1 MFSDDVFFDK
11 TTSTDVLGLELNGIE
26 GWHLIDDSHEIN
38 NTIPLM
44 SLHQVSLC
52 CVSTEVNLAVL
63 TYPSND

>member
-1 MFSDDVFFDK
+1 MFKDDVFFDK

-44 SLHQVSLC
+44 SLHQVQS
-52 CVSTEVNLAVL
+52 VSVS
-63 TYPSND
+63 PQK

>member
-38 NTIPLM
+38 NTILLM
-44 SLHQVSLC
+44 SFHQVSLC
-52 CVSTEVNLAVL
+52 CVSTEVNLVVL